1 MTNLNALNDLNNI
14 LRNNTFDRLVPYT
27 FGFDRV
33 FDMLDDAANIAN
45 SSNLAFPPVNVIQKD
60 ENNFVVELAVAGYK
74 KEEIDVTLEKTHLTI
89 SGKKSEKDERNYLVK
104 GIAGRSFTR
113 KFVVLDTIEVKE
125 ATLTDGILSVQ
136 LENVVPTLPV
146 RKITIK

>member
-1 MTNLNALNDLNNI
+1 MTNLN
-14 LRNNTFDRLVPYT
+14 TFPSLDRLLPHT
-27 FGFDRV
+27 LAFSRV
-33 FDMLDDAANIAN
+33 FDMLDDAANLAN

-113 KFVVLDTIEVKE
+113 TFVVLDTIEVKE

-146 RKITIK
+146 RKIKIK